1 MLILYVSE
9 SLSVLSSEM
18 LPTGIEQKSS
28 QSHQEAPVSKRR
40 TPRQRDVNTSPT
52 ASGASG
58 DSKQSAPGRTKP
70 PGKIVA
76 KKIPEVRYPII
87 TEKKKEA
94 QMHVKTKTTQDK
106 ARPLVHLPRPE
117 IVSLSKK
124 IAGDVVNAVEVH
136 TRGQRENPSWFEWRH
151 NRITASTAHRISHSR
166 FVNGKSPTPA
176 ASYLAAITGEGPNV
190 KTRAMSW
197 GIEREAEAVRHYQ
210 SLKSKALGRPVQV
223 QECGLFIDSQR
234 PWLAA
239 SPDGIVQ
246 ELDGKRLLC
255 LEVKCPYKHRQN
267 TVAQACKED
276 KTFCLE
282 IQEGM
287 GYCLKPKHSYY
298 TQIQCQMA
306 VTGLHQA
313 DLVVF
318 TLEETA
324 IVPVAYD
331 PVFWETTVA
340 KLELFYKDGV
350 LPYAREKGLDIP
362 AVKPE
367 E

>member
-1 MLILYVSE
+1 
-9 SLSVLSSEM
+9 M
-18 LPTGIEQKSS
+18 LPTGTEEESPH
-28 QSHQEAPVSKRR
+28 SHQEAPVRRR

-52 ASGASG
+52 APGASG
-58 DSKQSAPGRTKP
+58 DSKQSAPGRAKP
-70 PGKIVA
+70 PGK
-76 KKIPEVRYPII
+76 KIPDVRYHHTII

-94 QMHVKTKTTQDK
+94 HISQMPDKTKTTEDK
-106 ARPLVHLPRPE
+106 GRPVLPLPRPE

-124 IAGDVVNAVEVH
+124 IGRDVVNAVEVH
-136 TRGQRENPSWFEWRH
+136 TRGQSKNPSWFEWRH

-190 KTRAMSW
+190 RTRAMTW
-197 GIEREAEAVRHYQ
+197 GIEREAEAARHYQ

-255 LEVKCPYKHRQN
+255 LEVKCPYKHRHN

-282 IQEGM
+282 IQEGL

-318 TLEETA
+318 TLQETA

-350 LPYAREKGLDIP
+350 LPYARERGLDIP